1 MPNCRCD
8 HFNETSQNKVS
19 LSFTSPSRVTLLTA
33 ADRERAACS
42 AGAVGPLF
50 CTALYSII
58 TLARLLRCTTP
69 FLLLLGSLNYSRLL
83 RLRDP
88 ARRVLIGGAAAE
100 SVARG
105 ARRANDLLM
114 SATRWGELLYHFVAC
129 QMFAR
134 IQRMFLIV
142 NHCN

>member
-33 ADRERAACS
+33 ADGERAACS
-42 AGAVGPLF
+42 AGAVGPLAGPLF
-50 CTALYSII
+50 CTALSSII
-58 TLARLLRCTTP
+58 TLARLLRCTTL

-100 SVARG
+100 SVCGERSAAR
-105 ARRANDLLM
+105 
-114 SATRWGELLYHFVAC
+114 
-129 QMFAR
+129 
-134 IQRMFLIV
+134 
-142 NHCN
+142 